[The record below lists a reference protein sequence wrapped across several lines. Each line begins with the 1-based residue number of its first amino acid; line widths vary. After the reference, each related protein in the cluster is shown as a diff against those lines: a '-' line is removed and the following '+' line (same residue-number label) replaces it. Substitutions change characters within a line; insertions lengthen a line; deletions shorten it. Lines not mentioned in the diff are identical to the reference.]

1 MSVLSRAEWSMFEH
15 HRAPLDDA
23 TCAGLLAVLATDL
36 GLRSALPVVRYFDA
50 SSTETLGCGM
60 AAIDVAATLEA
71 LVEQNREVL
80 TYFLCLAKLEAARS
94 KYSRILRT
102 QPMPT
107 MNQVGPRGL
116 LQFGTMSSAALTAFM
131 LWRKWMFDI
140 DNRAGQETGYL
151 FEPILAHALGGS
163 PFSSTKSPIR
173 RDGTGRGRQVDCIKG
188 NRAYEFKIRVTIA
201 ASGQGRWGEEIA
213 FPEDCRASGY
223 VPVLVV
229 FDPTP
234 NPKLDELA
242 RAFLSAGGE
251 AHIGRDAWKH
261 LDDAAGSTM
270 SIFLENY
277 VRSTLTTLLAEVPEV
292 LPDLCLGMDG
302 NQLRISISGECLT
315 IERAPDE
322 PRDGGDPMPD
332 DVGDGFGWS

>member
-1 MSVLSRAEWSMFEH
+1 MLSRAEWSMFEH

-23 TCAGLLAVLATDL
+23 TCAGLLAVIATDL
-36 GLRSALPVVRYFDA
+36 ELHSSLPVVRYFDA
-50 SSTETLGCGM
+50 SSAETLGHGM
-60 AAIDVAATLEA
+60 ATIDVVATLEM

-102 QPMPT
+102 QPIPT

-116 LQFGTMSSAALTAFM
+116 LQFGTMSSGALTAFM

-151 FEPILAHALGGS
+151 FEPILAHSLGGA

-234 NPKLDELA
+234 NPKLEELA
-242 RAFLSAGGE
+242 RAFLDAGGE

-261 LDDAAGSTM
+261 LDDTAGSTM

-292 LPDLCLGMDG
+292 LPDLCLRMEG
-302 NQLRISISGECLT
+302 NRLQITVRGENLSIDRT
-315 IERAPDE
+315 PDE
-322 PRDGGDPMPD
+322 PENGGDPIPD
-332 DVGDGFGWS
+332 DVGDGFGGR